1 MANQK
6 QSIHDKRGGV
16 AVLLIDPQ
24 VDFHPGG
31 SLAIETANDDS
42 DRLAKL
48 ILENQSTIT
57 QITVTLDTHQ
67 RLHIAN
73 PLFWKD
79 ADGAHPKPFT
89 TITAEDIEKGAWKP
103 SRDEHAAWALE
114 YAKALEAGGKY
125 KICVWPEHCL
135 VGTPGHAV
143 VPQING
149 ALLAWSESAQ
159 DVVEYV
165 WKGTNPFTEMY
176 SGLKAEVQ
184 VPGDPTTSMNDA
196 LVARLLRA
204 ERVLVG
210 GEAMSHCVNY
220 TVRDLVEQWP
230 AERRA
235 QVASRPPALAGMK
248 LRPSRLPPRPL
259 PLPQIVVL
267 TDGASAVVGFE
278 AAAEEFLKDMAAQG
292 CTLCTCAEVAAL

>member
-1 MANQK
+1 M
-6 QSIHDKRGGV
+6 
-16 AVLLIDPQ
+16 
-24 VDFHPGG
+24 
-31 SLAIETANDDS
+31 
-42 DRLAKL
+42 
-48 ILENQSTIT
+48 
-57 QITVTLDTHQ
+57 
-67 RLHIAN
+67 
-73 PLFWKD
+73 W
-79 ADGAHPKPFT
+79 
-89 TITAEDIEKGAWKP
+89 KGA
-103 SRDEHAAWALE
+103 
-114 YAKALEAGGKY
+114 
-125 KICVWPEHCL
+125 
-135 VGTPGHAV
+135 
-143 VPQING
+143 
-149 ALLAWSESAQ
+149 
-159 DVVEYV
+159 
-165 WKGTNPFTEMY
+165 NPFTEMY

-184 VPGDPTTSMNDA
+184 VPGDPTTAMNTA